1 MSDNFLKRFK
11 GKVETMD
18 KEGASK
24 LTRQPQ
30 NPVKVTYNPAN
41 NQNSHYQANSNAN
54 NIQRNYLD
62 FNNSYG
68 NVVNNQTKQTFN
80 RKQTFYTQPK
90 PNYQYTAKQQMAMYS
105 PDGSKRKARKEN
117 KAEVS

>member
-1 MSDNFLKRFK
+1 
-11 GKVETMD
+11 MD

-30 NPVKVTYNPAN
+30 NAIKVTYNTLN
-41 NQNSHYQANSNAN
+41 NQNSYHQANSNVN

-68 NVVNNQTKQTFN
+68 NLVNNQTKQTFV

-90 PNYQYTAKQQMAMYS
+90 PNYHYTTKQEEDMDS
-105 PDGSKRKARKEN
+105 LDGSRRKVRKEN
-117 KAEVS
+117 KAEVR